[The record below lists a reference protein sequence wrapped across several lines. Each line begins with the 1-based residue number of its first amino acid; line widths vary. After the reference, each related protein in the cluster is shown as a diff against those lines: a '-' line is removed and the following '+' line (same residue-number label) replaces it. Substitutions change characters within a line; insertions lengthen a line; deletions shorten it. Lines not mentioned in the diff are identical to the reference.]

1 MRLNYF
7 FALILGGVLI
17 SCSPRNN
24 PATATGSSPAGSIK
38 FMTYNVH
45 HCNPPSK
52 PGVIDVDAIAGVIRK
67 ENPDIVALQEI
78 DVNTR
83 RSGNINEAALLSQ
96 KTGYHSFHFSKSI
109 DHEGGDYGI
118 MILSKYPLSD
128 METHK
133 LPTDPATG
141 GEPRVLSLA
150 TAQLPDGKKI
160 RVASVHLDFHGKT
173 NGPLQ
178 MREVNRVL
186 AKESLPVI
194 IGGDF
199 NATESSETI
208 QLLDQAFSRTCKHC
222 AFTIE
227 EGNEKQAIDF
237 IAYKPGTA
245 FSVRSHRVI
254 EEDYASD
261 HRPVQA
267 ELKVNF

>member
-7 FALILGGVLI
+7 FILIFGGLLI
-17 SCSPRNN
+17 ACSPKNN
-24 PATATGSSPAGSIK
+24 PAATAGSTNGSVK

-52 PGVIDVDAIAGVIRK
+52 PGAIDVDAIAGVIKK
-67 ENPDIVALQEI
+67 ENPDVVALQEI

-83 RSGNINEAALLSQ
+83 RSGSINEAALLSE
-96 KTGYHSFHFSKSI
+96 KTGYRFFHFSKSI
-109 DHEGGDYGI
+109 DHDGGDYGI
-118 MILSKYPLSD
+118 MLLSKYPLSD

-141 GEPRVLSLA
+141 GEPRVLSVA

-178 MREVNRVL
+178 MTEVNRVL
-186 AKESLPVI
+186 ATETLPVI

-199 NATESSETI
+199 NAAENSETI
-208 QLLDQAFSRTCKHC
+208 QLLDKAFTRTCKHC

-227 EGNEKQAIDF
+227 EGNEKLAIDF
-237 IAYKPGTA
+237 IAYKPDQV
-245 FSVRSHRVI
+245 FSVLSHRVT

-267 ELKVNF
+267 TLKINF